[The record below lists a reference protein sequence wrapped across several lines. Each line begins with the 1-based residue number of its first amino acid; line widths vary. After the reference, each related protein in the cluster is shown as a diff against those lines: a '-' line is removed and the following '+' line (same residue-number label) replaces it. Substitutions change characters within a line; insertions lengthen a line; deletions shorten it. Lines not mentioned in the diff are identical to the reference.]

1 MSTEQKHTPGSL
13 PYFIDVYGHIYRWEK
28 VEGGEKS
35 VPVANWQ
42 GSGSAKESIALIDQA
57 NAADSLRAE
66 AERLRE
72 ALRDMVAHCKVA
84 PIYPGK
90 DGGKM
95 QDNGYAA
102 FERAKAALAWGKP

>member
-1 MSTEQKHTPGSL
+1 MKTEQKHTPGSL

-57 NAADSLRAE
+57 NAADALRVE
-66 AERLRE
+66 VERLRE
-72 ALRDMVAHCKVA
+72 ALAGVTRILEAFS
-84 PIYPGK
+84 YTTQLGK
-90 DGGKM
+90 T
-95 QDNGYAA
+95 QRARLEAA
-102 FERAKAALAWGKP
+102 RAALGAAE